1 MLTKR
6 QREILEFI
14 ASFSSSH
21 GYSPTLKEIAKHFG
35 LSAVSTI
42 HEHIEKLI
50 REGYL
55 QKTGRG
61 KIKINRD
68 KLFEEELLK
77 FPFYG
82 HIAAGR
88 PIEIEQDIF
97 EYIDITDL
105 IQCDNCYALKVKG
118 NSMIYEHI
126 MDGDII
132 IVENRQNVLNGEVA
146 VVLIDGEEAT
156 LKKFY
161 LLDNGMIKLVPANPE
176 LEPMYYE
183 VNRVQVQGVVKGIIR
198 SYRGFK
204 RRF

>member
-68 KLFEEELLK
+68 KLFEEEPLK

-82 HIAAGR
+82 HIAAGK